1 MDRNRIDAARHRSE
15 PLSSGCRMKRL
26 GLLVIGLVLLAAA
39 GRAEEADQ
47 WKVVCDHDGLTAESR
62 CYLSFF
68 TEDKA
73 LGTWLGIA
81 VQRLNGWNEIQVN
94 GSGEAYSG
102 AEINAQSDT
111 TIDTDY
117 CYGSYCVFVQAD
129 DLVEQFRRGTRAD
142 IRLYNGFGKLSAK
155 ERVSLLGFTAAYE
168 RYLSRIGE

>member
-1 MDRNRIDAARHRSE
+1 
-15 PLSSGCRMKRL
+15 MKRL
-26 GLLVIGLVLLAAA
+26 GLLVIVLVILAAA

-47 WKVVCDHDGLTAESR
+47 WKVVCDHHGLTAESR
-62 CYLSFF
+62 CYVSIF
-68 TEDKA
+68 TEGKA

-94 GSGEAYSG
+94 GSGEAYSS

-111 TIDTDY
+111 TIVTDY

>member
-1 MDRNRIDAARHRSE
+1 MDRNRFDAARHRSE
-15 PLSSGCRMKRL
+15 PLPGGCHMKRL

-39 GRAEEADQ
+39 GRAEETDQ
-47 WKVVCDHDGLTAESR
+47 WKVVCDHDGLTPESR

-73 LGTWLGIA
+73 SGTWLGIA
-81 VQRLNGWNEIQVN
+81 VQRLNGLHEIQVTS
-94 GSGEAYSG
+94 SGEAYSS

-111 TIDTDY
+111 TIVTDY

-129 DLVEQFRRGTRAD
+129 ELVEQFRRGTRAD

-155 ERVSLLGFTAAYE
+155 ERVTLLGFTAAYE
-168 RYLSRIGE
+168 

>member
-62 CYLSFF
+62 CYVSIF

-73 LGTWLGIA
+73 LGTWL
-81 VQRLNGWNEIQVN
+81 RLE
-94 GSGEAYSG
+94 
-102 AEINAQSDT
+102 
-111 TIDTDY
+111 
-117 CYGSYCVFVQAD
+117 
-129 DLVEQFRRGTRAD
+129 
-142 IRLYNGFGKLSAK
+142 
-155 ERVSLLGFTAAYE
+155 
-168 RYLSRIGE
+168 